1 MPQYRITGGPD
12 KTAGLEYKTKRVEV
26 GDIVEDIPRDS
37 IKWLREQGY
46 IEVVTKS
53 SSDQIADPKVES

>member
-12 KTAGLEYKTKRVEV
+12 GSAGLQYKTKRVEA
-26 GDIVEDIPRDS
+26 GDVVDDIPRDS
-37 IKWLREQGY
+37 VKWLREQGY

-53 SSDQIADPKVES
+53 SSDQSADPKVES